1 MPSIA
6 KSWPLSALGVV
17 PGATLTTR
25 SDGATEGGAGGL
37 VGELSLTLLHKL
49 PFPKFA
55 VKEFHAVLVLGHRL
69 RFKGL
74 LFLSAGMSGGDS
86 SDLSNEG
93 EPQATSSSAL
103 INGSGKED

>member
-1 MPSIA
+1 M
-6 KSWPLSALGVV
+6 
-17 PGATLTTR
+17 
-25 SDGATEGGAGGL
+25 E
-37 VGELSLTLLHKL
+37 ELSLTLLHKL
-49 PFPKFA
+49 PFSKFA

-74 LFLSAGMSGGDS
+74 LFLSAGMSDGDS

-103 INGSGKED
+103 RDGSGKED

>member
-25 SDGATEGGAGGL
+25 SDGATERGAGGL

-49 PFPKFA
+49 PFSKFPF
-55 VKEFHAVLVLGHRL
+55 KEFHAVLVGPRTQTEIVKD
-69 RFKGL
+69 FYF
-74 LFLSAGMSGGDS
+74 FLQG
-86 SDLSNEG
+86 
-93 EPQATSSSAL
+93 
-103 INGSGKED
+103 